1 MWMGDAGR
9 WRIFWRGSR
18 WRCSLL
24 RLLLRQMPVEPR
36 DLLVEDAVDEIVD
49 LLPAER
55 GAGRREV
62 SGAQIVKVGVQPVQE
77 RRGVVRG
84 DLELLDVLVSHQD
97 LDSTAS

>member
-1 MWMGDAGR
+1 
-9 WRIFWRGSR
+9 
-18 WRCSLL
+18 
-24 RLLLRQMPVEPR
+24 MPVEPR

-49 LLPAER
+49 LLAAER

-62 SGAQIVKVGVQPVQE
+62 SGAQIVNVGVQPVQE

-84 DLELLDVLVSHQD
+84 NLELLDVLVSHQD